1 MADRKGP
8 KGLTRRE
15 FMKTAGLGAAAIAA
29 GTLPQWHPDMA
40 YGQQAKGD
48 PVFINAAVRPDWT
61 QGWSG
66 MIIEEKELWKKYL
79 PKGSKVTFTHPIQG
93 GIVTNE
99 MLANKSH
106 IGYVGDTPGIVATYK
121 KKVADIRQV
130 AIIGSSP
137 NGYH

>member
-1 MADRKGP
+1 MTNESKSNGV
-8 KGLTRRE
+8 TRRE
-15 FMKTAGLGAAAIAA
+15 FLKTAGIGAAALAA
-29 GTLPQWHPDMA
+29 GALPSWHPEMA
-40 YGQQAKGD
+40 YGQQAKGA

-66 MIIEEKELWKKYL
+66 MIIEEKQLWKKYF

-99 MLANKSH
+99 MLANKSQ

-121 KKVADIRQV
+121 KRVADIRQV